1 MLNQCVKVFSNI
13 ADYQI
18 GVDGR
23 IVVDVV
29 RQCWKHVQT
38 RVNSGFP
45 QAELLVECCYF
56 VVTS

>member
-29 RQCWKHVQT
+29 R
-38 RVNSGFP
+38 
-45 QAELLVECCYF
+45 
-56 VVTS
+56 